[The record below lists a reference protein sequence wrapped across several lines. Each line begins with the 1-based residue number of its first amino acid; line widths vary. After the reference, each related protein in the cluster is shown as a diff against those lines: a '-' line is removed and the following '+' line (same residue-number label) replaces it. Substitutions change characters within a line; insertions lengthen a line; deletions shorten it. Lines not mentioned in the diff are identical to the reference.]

1 MNKVLTIRFRK
12 HKYHIKVSAF
22 NGRISLGYDDWLL
35 GEFWSVGKTI
45 SHIEEQARWAE
56 GAIRAPKLSKKT
68 VERIEDFVR
77 LHPDAWLGN
86 EA

>member
-12 HKYHIKVSAF
+12 HRYSIKVSEF

-45 SHIEEQARWAE
+45 SHIEEQARWTEA
-56 GAIRAPKLSKKT
+56 AIRAPKLPKR
-68 VERIEDFVR
+68 VVARIETFVQSNAT
-77 LHPDAWLGN
+77 AWQGN
-86 EA
+86 